1 VNASVSNLLRTTL
14 SKTTKDQMI
23 SQQPLKIPTDTLKL
37 EKHIKNL
44 AERLEKGATLVPGA
58 VRQTGEF
65 IFVLICF
72 GKRIKF

>member
-1 VNASVSNLLRTTL
+1 
-14 SKTTKDQMI
+14 MI